1 MKTKILAAIAAMF
14 VLTGCWTDIPRT
26 EIVPAG
32 CFGSQYEYAVIV
44 RAQHPHGTWRITGSN
59 HSALN
64 GLRNSGSP
72 ATAAGST
79 TAASFTVTG
88 TAKSGAGADPWAIGG
103 TYDNP
108 CR

>member
-1 MKTKILAAIAAMF
+1 MRTIITALLGA
-14 VLTGCWTDIPRT
+14 LLLSSCWIDIPRT
-26 EIVPAG
+26 EIISGG
-32 CFGSQYEYAVIV
+32 CFGNQYEYAVIV
-44 RAQHPHGTWRITGSN
+44 RAQHPQGTWRITGSN
-59 HSALN
+59 HSSLN

-88 TAKSGAGADPWAIGG
+88 TAKSGAGDDPWSIGG